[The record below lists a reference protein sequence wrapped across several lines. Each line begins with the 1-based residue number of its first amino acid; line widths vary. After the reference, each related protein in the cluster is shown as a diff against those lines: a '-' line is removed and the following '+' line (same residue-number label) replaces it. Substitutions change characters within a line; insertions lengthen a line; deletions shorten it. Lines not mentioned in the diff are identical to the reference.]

1 VALGIIPGDP
11 DSAVIA
17 FVDLKIELHKEKA
30 TRIAGQIE
38 IDMVTQEVKDLKIYT
53 DRFAS

>member
-11 DSAVIA
+11 DSAAIA

-53 DRFAS
+53 DRFAA